1 MLRTL
6 TINNI
11 ALISFAE
18 IDFSQGLN
26 ILTGETGAGKSIII
40 DSLNFVLGERADRS
54 LIREGEEEAV
64 VEAEFDNINQITQ
77 AILKEYEID
86 FDDGLILSRKMG
98 VDGKNV
104 CRINGIKV
112 TVSALKSIASSLVD
126 IYGQHENA
134 VLLNSDNH
142 IGILD
147 NFIGEKIDDAK
158 DEYLQAYRNFKQVK
172 NKLSEYSK
180 MTDVEIRLEIL
191 QKQLDEINEANI
203 VIGEEEELQ
212 QRCDMY
218 DNAEEIVR
226 SSSNAYTLLNGDM
239 ENNACDNIYS
249 AIKEL

>member
-98 VDGKNV
+98 MRRWQKCLPYKWNKSYSQCAKKHSIIFG
-104 CRINGIKV
+104 GYLW
-112 TVSALKSIASSLVD
+112 SARKCS
-126 IYGQHENA
+126 A
-134 VLLNSDNH
+134 V
-142 IGILD
+142 
-147 NFIGEKIDDAK
+147 E
-158 DEYLQAYRNFKQVK
+158 
-172 NKLSEYSK
+172 
-180 MTDVEIRLEIL
+180 
-191 QKQLDEINEANI
+191 
-203 VIGEEEELQ
+203 
-212 QRCDMY
+212 QR
-218 DNAEEIVR
+218 
-226 SSSNAYTLLNGDM
+226 
-239 ENNACDNIYS
+239 
-249 AIKEL
+249 